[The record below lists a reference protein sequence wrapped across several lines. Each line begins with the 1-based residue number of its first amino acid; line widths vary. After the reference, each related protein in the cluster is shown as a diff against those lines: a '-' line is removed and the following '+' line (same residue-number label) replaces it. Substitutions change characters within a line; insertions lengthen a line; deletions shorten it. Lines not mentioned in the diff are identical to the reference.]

1 MSGQPEPEAP
11 ASRWWRYATEDLEV
25 AQRLAADGTSH
36 RWVAVLAQ
44 QAAEKAVKAL
54 LIEKG
59 VEFPRT
65 HDVLRLVR
73 LLPAGLLPEPDED
86 EVDRLS
92 AWAVAGRYPAD
103 LPDALEDDAHRALS
117 AARAILDGVAAN
129 RSTPQP
135 AKAVRPEPPPT
146 TVEDADAP
154 GGANDDLEP

>member
-1 MSGQPEPEAP
+1 MSEQPEPEAS

-73 LLPAGLLPEPDED
+73 LLPAG
-86 EVDRLS
+86 
-92 AWAVAGRYPAD
+92 AVAGAGR
-103 LPDALEDDAHRALS
+103 
-117 AARAILDGVAAN
+117 G
-129 RSTPQP
+129 
-135 AKAVRPEPPPT
+135 
-146 TVEDADAP
+146 
-154 GGANDDLEP
+154 